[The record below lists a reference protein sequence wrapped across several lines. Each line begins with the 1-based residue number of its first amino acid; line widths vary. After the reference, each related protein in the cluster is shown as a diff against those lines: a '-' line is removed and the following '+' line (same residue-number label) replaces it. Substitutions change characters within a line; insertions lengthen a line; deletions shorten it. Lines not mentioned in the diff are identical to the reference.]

1 MSKSSHF
8 SGQPLYGKVIK
19 LLDKSK
25 VLDFSRKYGGER
37 YVKRFDC
44 WTHLIVMLYAVIQRF
59 DSLREITTSLL
70 AETHKLGHI
79 GIHFKIGRSTLADAN
94 KRRSEAIFEAIYRDL
109 YATYRTPLSSD
120 SRSRKTPKWMQRLQI
135 IDSTT
140 ITLFSNLIFKGGRP
154 PPEDRQE
161 EGRNQSAYCHTCQR
175 RSTIGYQVH
184 LCGYKRFIHAQTIGS
199 LQGGYHGYGSCLYR
213 LWKVSAAYRT
223 WRYLCH

>member
-8 SGQPLYGKVIK
+8 SGQPLYGQVIK

-109 YATYRTPLSSD
+109 YYYCIGVLSD
-120 SRSRKTPKWMQRLQI
+120 SNRNLFIISCFVYSFASNPKNRQRS
-135 IDSTT
+135 
-140 ITLFSNLIFKGGRP
+140 
-154 PPEDRQE
+154 
-161 EGRNQSAYCHTCQR
+161 A
-175 RSTIGYQVH
+175 
-184 LCGYKRFIHAQTIGS
+184 
-199 LQGGYHGYGSCLYR
+199 
-213 LWKVSAAYRT
+213 
-223 WRYLCH
+223 